1 MPAAKDKTALTYQIK
16 VTLRGIEPPIWRR
29 LRVPGSIRLVRLH
42 EVLQIAMGWSNSH
55 LHLFEKD
62 GVHYCRPSDFD
73 PDEVPPIDESK
84 TSLQSVL
91 REVGEQMVYQYDF
104 GDNWEH
110 DVELEKILTS
120 AGATDSPIC
129 LDGARHCPPEDVGG
143 VTGYEEFLEAI
154 FDPTHED
161 CQQMLEWAGGRFQ
174 PEEFDLQAVNAALAA
189 SRRFK

>member
-1 MPAAKDKTALTYQIK
+1 MPAAKEKSDLTYQIK
-16 VTLRGIEPPIWRR
+16 VTLRGIKPPIWRR

-62 GVHYCRPSDFD
+62 GIYYCRPDHFET
-73 PDEVPPIDESK
+73 DEVPPIDESK
-84 TSLQSVL
+84 TSLQNVL
-91 REVGEQMVYQYDF
+91 REVGQQMVYQYDF

-110 DVELEKILTS
+110 DVVLEEILASESATEL
-120 AGATDSPIC
+120 PIC

-143 VTGYEEFLEAI
+143 VSGYEGFLEAI
-154 FDPTHED
+154 FDPSHED
-161 CQQMLEWAGGRFQ
+161 YQQMLEWAGGRFQ
-174 PEEFDLQAVNAALAA
+174 PEDFDLQSVNALLAA